1 MDFEKLNK
9 VLYTKAGH
17 YKFAKKP
24 TDFDRGYMK
33 ISDWINDLCWH
44 YVSKRKALDAEMD
57 REFKE
62 IVRVQKEKVSALETS
77 EYKNGLLKAIEDI
90 A

>member
-9 VLYTKAGH
+9 DLYAKAGH

-33 ISDWINDLCWH
+33 ISDWINDLCWY
-44 YVSKRKALDAEMD
+44 YVSKRKASDAEMD
-57 REFKE
+57 REFKAL
-62 IVRVQKEKVSALETS
+62 VKAQGEKVSVLEPS

-90 A
+90 S

>member
-9 VLYTKAGH
+9 ELYVKASH

-33 ISDWINDLCWH
+33 ISDWINDLCW
-44 YVSKRKALDAEMD
+44 YYASKRKASD
-57 REFKE
+57 REMEKE
-62 IVRVQKEKVSALETS
+62 FNALVKVQKEKVLALEPS
-77 EYKNGLLKAIEDI
+77 EYKNGLIKAIEDI
-90 A
+90 S